1 MRLTIEHQT
10 QYVYSEPVMYTI
22 QQLRLTP
29 QNGLGQYVKHWS
41 IKVNGH
47 LHEFEDCFGNESH
60 TLVIDQP
67 HQSLLISVSGEVET
81 GVDRLMTKQTLPLP
95 IYLRETPLTEASEE
109 MIAFARSFANKP
121 LQAMMHA
128 IRETIAFSAESKIMD
143 TTAVQAFKLKQ
154 GICQDY
160 SHVFISCCRVLEIPA
175 RYVSGY
181 LFTDGGTLM
190 HTHSWAEVWEND
202 TWLGFDVCHDAMV
215 DDAYVRLATG
225 LDYRSACPVTGARV
239 GGGEEGMASM
249 VSVNNKGKITL
260 AERKSNSAA
269 LLEAALAMQEQTQVQ
284 A

>member
-10 QYVYSEPVMYTI
+10 QFVYSEPVMYTI

-41 IKVNGH
+41 IKVDGH
-47 LHEFEDCFGNESH
+47 LHGFEDCFGNESH

-81 GVDRLMTKQTLPLP
+81 GVDRLMTKQTLPLS
-95 IYLRETPLTEASEE
+95 IYLRETPLTKASKEL
-109 MIAFARSFANKP
+109 IAFAQSYANKP

-128 IRETIAFSAESKIMD
+128 IREHIAFSAESKQVD
-143 TTAVQAFKLKQ
+143 RKASEAFILKQ

-160 SHVFISCCRVLEIPA
+160 SHVFISCCRALEIPA

-181 LFTDGGTLM
+181 LFAESGGLM
-190 HTHSWAEVWEND
+190 HTHSWVEVWQNE
-202 TWLGFDVCHDAMV
+202 TWHGFDVCHDAIV
-215 DDAYVRLATG
+215 DEAYVRLATG
-225 LDYRSACPVTGARV
+225 LDHRSACPVTGTHV

-260 AERKSNSAA
+260 AERKSNSST
-269 LLEAALAMQEQTQVQ
+269 LLEAALAMQVQTQAQ